1 MGGRFEVTYKGKFL
15 DTFTAPSAEDAKF
28 QASKYKKVWCFEYP
42 PNRNQRRVIMS
53 NMSVKK
59 V

>member
-1 MGGRFEVTYKGKFL
+1 MGGTFEVTYKGKVL
-15 DTFTAPSAEDAKF
+15 GKFTASSADDAMF

-42 PNRNQRRVIMS
+42 PNRNQRRVIMN